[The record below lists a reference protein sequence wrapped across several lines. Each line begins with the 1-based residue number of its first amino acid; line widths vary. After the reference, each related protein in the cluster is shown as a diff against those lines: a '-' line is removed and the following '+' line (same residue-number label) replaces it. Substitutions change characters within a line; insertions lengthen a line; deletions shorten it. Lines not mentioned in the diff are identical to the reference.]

1 MSAMEQT
8 QARLGVSWPRITL
21 VRVSV
26 AAIIV
31 LVVGSWVFVLGED
44 RVQSHPFFSLET
56 FSRGWGFLKEL
67 LGIGTAGTP
76 AFLKWE
82 EWRMAAGLAYDTLV
96 MSVLAIGLAAAG
108 ALATFMFAARSVM
121 LDDLAPQGRW
131 AWRTVFILVRGLYTL
146 SRAIPE
152 LLWAMLII
160 FVLAPGILPGAIAL
174 AIHNWGILGKLS
186 AEVVE
191 GMDTRPLRALRSAG
205 AGRLQMLAYGVLP
218 QALPR
223 FLTYMLYRWEVIIRT
238 SIIVGFVA
246 AGGLGTEFRLSMSH
260 FHYTTVMLL
269 LVWYLLLVVGV
280 DIATSALR
288 RLAR

>member
-1 MSAMEQT
+1 MSAMG
-8 QARLGVSWPRITL
+8 QARASAGVSWPRATFSRLPIAAT
-21 VRVSV
+21 V
-26 AAIIV
+26 ALA
-31 LVVGSWVFVLGED
+31 VGSWVFVLGED
-44 RVQSHPFFSLET
+44 RVQSHPFFSAET

-67 LGIGTAGTP
+67 LGIGATGTP
-76 AFLKWE
+76 AFFKWE

-108 ALATFMFAARSVM
+108 ALATFMFGARSVM
-121 LDDLAPQGRW
+121 LDELAPQGRW
-131 AWRTVFILVRGLYTL
+131 AWRGLFFLVRGLYTL
-146 SRAIPE
+146 SRGIPE

-174 AIHNWGILGKLS
+174 AVHNWGILGKLS

-238 SIIVGFVA
+238 SIIVGLVA

-260 FHYTTVMLL
+260 FHYTTVTLL
-269 LVWYLLLVVGV
+269 LMWYLLLVVGV
-280 DIATSALR
+280 DLAAGVLR